1 MTTVEATNAPAPAT
15 ETAANTNAAE
25 PEGAITTVDPDAD
38 AGDAG
43 KKKDKDKDKD
53 KDKEKKPLT
62 PSGALQVATK
72 KRKKAEEEEAR
83 ATRDAWAR
91 RTIAKL
97 TKQVRVHKIRETHYD
112 TILETTADPET
123 MKRAMLRLAKI
134 TREAE
139 AEPMPPVDFGPL
151 LDSSLADGMIRPHHQ
166 NGGIA
171 DADSEE

>member
-1 MTTVEATNAPAPAT
+1 MTTTEMLNVPVPPAETPANMN
-15 ETAANTNAAE
+15 AAN
-25 PEGAITTVDPDAD
+25 PEGAITAVDPDAEAGD

-43 KKKDKDKDKD
+43 KKKDK
-53 KDKEKKPLT
+53 EKKALT

-72 KRKKAEEEEAR
+72 KRKKAEEEVAR
-83 ATRDAWAR
+83 ATKDAWAR
-91 RTIAKL
+91 KTIAKL
-97 TKQVRVHKIRETHYD
+97 TKQVRIHKIRETHYD

-139 AEPMPPVDFGPL
+139 SEPCPPVDFGPL

-166 NGGIA
+166 NGGTA

>member
-1 MTTVEATNAPAPAT
+1 MTATETSNAPAPAPAR
-15 ETAANTNAAE
+15 ESEMAANMNAAE
-25 PEGAITTVDPDAD
+25 SEGAITAVDPDTE

-43 KKKDKDKDKD
+43 KKKDK
-53 KDKEKKPLT
+53 EKKALT

-83 ATRDAWAR
+83 ATKDAYAR
-91 RTIAKL
+91 RIIAKL
-97 TKQVRVHKIRETHYD
+97 SKQVRVYKVREAHYD

-123 MKRAMLRLAKI
+123 MKRASLRLAKI

-139 AEPMPPVDFGPL
+139 AEACPPVDFGPL
-151 LDSSLADGMIRPHHQ
+151 LDSALADNMIRPHHQ
-166 NGGIA
+166 YGGTA